1 MPCASTALIT
11 ARLLALAL
19 LLRVQAAT
27 AFGAQA
33 AATLGPATEVR
44 HQRREDTPN
53 TACISQPASSDN
65 AIVAVLTSML
75 RMQIN
80 PYLFGF
86 SSYIGPVVNLS
97 YSDSAVLTTARAL
110 RIGSLR
116 YPGGSP
122 SNHWNLSAGRW
133 IDGHGDPNARC
144 NSQPLGTFTPEE
156 YMRGL
161 GQELLSP
168 PIWNVNVVSLP
179 AVEQVG
185 QIDALKQM
193 GVPVAYLE
201 LGNEQANPCGATASS
216 DYLAAVAPVVARTR
230 KLFPDAKIAII
241 GSWANPATVS
251 PLVNWTG
258 CARMLAE
265 HKQLFD
271 AVTVH
276 QYMPGNNTL
285 MSYPAEQRRTVTLAT
300 AEPLLRFHVATVA
313 ENIGVGVPILVDEYN
328 WGGHWEG
335 ATTWS
340 DRSET
345 ALRGALMSSYI
356 LSAIGTNGGVAALN
370 WYSLFQQEGNS
381 WSEWAS
387 CVKVSNQADRADAI
401 EVDGVAQ
408 IYAHWTY
415 VAFASNYSSMRAVT
429 GVSSQVLQVEVLR
442 AKALPCIQAAAFS
455 GAADGSTTYV
465 SLNRCNH
472 AVTTTWPIFVNDAGL
487 AWTKGHRA
495 TVARTT
501 YSALSGNPGDYV
513 LLSSVES
520 VDTPPWRNG
529 PLQPTTA
536 FWTLSEADTAEDAF
550 TLPMAPLSLSF
561 IRVG

>member
-1 MPCASTALIT
+1 MYAST
-11 ARLLALAL
+11 
-19 LLRVQAAT
+19 
-27 AFGAQA
+27 
-33 AATLGPATEVR
+33 
-44 HQRREDTPN
+44 
-53 TACISQPASSDN
+53 
-65 AIVAVLTSML
+65 
-75 RMQIN
+75 QIN

-97 YSDSAVLTTARAL
+97 YSDSAVLKTARAL

-133 IDGHGDPNARC
+133 VDGHGDPNTRC
-144 NSQPLGTFTPEE
+144 NSQPLGTFTPEK
-156 YMRGL
+156 YMQGL
-161 GQELLSP
+161 GQELRAP
-168 PIWNVNVVSLP
+168 PIWNLNVVSLP
-179 AVEQVG
+179 PAEQVG
-185 QIDALKQM
+185 QLDELKAM

-201 LGNEQANPCGATASS
+201 LGNEQANPCGGTASS
-216 DYLAAVAPVVARTR
+216 DYLASVAPVVAHAR

-265 HKQLFD
+265 HKALFD

-285 MSYPAEQRRTVTLAT
+285 MSYRAEQRRSVTLAT

-313 ENIGVGVPILVDEYN
+313 ENIGADVPILLDEYN
-328 WGGHWEG
+328 WGGNWEG

-356 LSAIGTNGGVAALN
+356 LSAIGTNGGIAALN

-381 WSEWAS
+381 WSNWAS
-387 CVKVSNQADRADAI
+387 CVRVSNQADRTDAI

-408 IYAHWTY
+408 IFAHWTH
-415 VAFASNYSSMRAVT
+415 VAFASNYSSLRAVT

-442 AKALPCIQAAAFS
+442 AKELPCVQAAAFS
-455 GAADGSTTYV
+455 GAADESTTYV
-465 SLNRCNH
+465 GLNRCNH
-472 AVTTTWPIFVNDAGL
+472 AVATTWPTSVDDVHPT
-487 AWTKGHRA
+487 WSKGERS
-495 TVARTT
+495 TVAHTA
-501 YSALSGNPGDYV
+501 YSAMPGNPGNYV

-529 PLQPTTA
+529 PLDPMTSSWA
-536 FWTLSEADTAEDAF
+536 LSEADGTAEAF
-550 TLPMAPLSLSF
+550 TLPMAALSLSF
-561 IRVG
+561 IRVGA